1 MKGIILAGGRGTR
14 LYPLTLGCS
23 KQLLPIYSKP
33 MIYYPLSV
41 LMLAGIKDILLIT
54 TPEDRMGFERL
65 LFNGTQWGI
74 HISYA
79 TQVEPR
85 GLADAYNVGR
95 EFVGDQPSCLI
106 LGDNFLFGHDLG
118 RTLNEAI
125 RENMG
130 ATIFAYAVSDP
141 ERYGI
146 VELKD
151 GKPVSLEE
159 KPKAPRSNLA
169 VPGLYIFDNRVSRLV
184 KNLKPSARGEL
195 EITDVNK
202 IYLKSG
208 DLKVV
213 RLGRGTAWLDA
224 GTHESLL
231 QAANYVAAI
240 EERQGLMIGCPE
252 EIAFQ
257 AGSINRAQL
266 ADQAERYAGN
276 SYGKYLTRLVERS
289 A

>member
-1 MKGIILAGGRGTR
+1 MKGIILAGGKGTR
-14 LYPLTLGCS
+14 LYPLTLATS

-33 MIYYPLSV
+33 MAYYPLSV
-41 LMLAGIKDILLIT
+41 LMLAGIRDILVIT
-54 TPEDRMGFERL
+54 TPEDRSSFERL

-79 TQVEPR
+79 VQAQPR

-118 RTLNEAI
+118 RMLNEAV
-125 RENMG
+125 RENEG
-130 ATIFAYAVSDP
+130 ATIFAYPVSDP

-159 KPKAPRSNLA
+159 KPQNPRSNMA
-169 VPGLYIFDNRVSRLV
+169 VPGIYFYDNKVAKLV
-184 KNLKPSARGEL
+184 RNLEPSARGEL

-202 IYLKSG
+202 IYLKAG
-208 DLKVV
+208 RLKVV
-213 RLGRGTAWLDA
+213 QMGRGTAWLDA
-224 GTHESLL
+224 GTPESLL
-231 QAANYVAAI
+231 QAANFVAAI

-257 AGSINRAQL
+257 QEIGRAH
-266 ADQAERYAGN
+266 
-276 SYGKYLTRLVERS
+276 V
-289 A
+289 